1 MERGGDSCFRLVPFT
16 VDFEE
21 VLDLVDELKDPT
33 TTLMN

>member
-1 MERGGDSCFRLVPFT
+1 MERGGDSSFCLVPFT
-16 VDFEE
+16 VDFEQ